1 MHRFWDVDVCFG
13 VPHAAHCALL
23 CVRFSCTK
31 DAFCS
36 DDVPSADRVE
46 GPGLRHAAPRKRLLS
61 PSPPVLQWGGTGKEP
76 MSRNV
81 TGRQINAAE
90 KTPPAG
96 SEAGH
101 DGLSMTGEAAL
112 VASAGPGAQTPLPSQ
127 SASSNPAA
135 NGSGELTN
143 RGGAEFQLLQ
153 GLHPGITGSFLR
165 DFKAE
170 PGVPQG
176 AGLRRGASQRY
187 PTDGG
192 VASRWGHRG
201 TVLFEGHRGDSSL
214 KPIKQEPKQEAAA
227 GAGAQGSV
235 PWEPI
240 PAFQLQLNYIRKVRN
255 LRMKRRLRCERA

>member
-90 KTPPAG
+90 KTPPAR

-143 RGGAEFQLLQ
+143 RGGSRVSTASGSAPRHNWLFLEGFQSRTRGPAGGGAAEGSIAEIPHGWRSGEPLGSQ
-153 GLHPGITGSFLR
+153 G
-165 DFKAE
+165 DCA
-170 PGVPQG
+170 V
-176 AGLRRGASQRY
+176 
-187 PTDGG
+187 
-192 VASRWGHRG
+192 RG
-201 TVLFEGHRGDSSL
+201 TSRGQFFEAH
-214 KPIKQEPKQEAAA
+214 
-227 GAGAQGSV
+227 
-235 PWEPI
+235 
-240 PAFQLQLNYIRKVRN
+240 
-255 LRMKRRLRCERA
+255 

>member
-90 KTPPAG
+90 KTPPAR

-101 DGLSMTGEAAL
+101 DRLSMTAKPRWWLLRGRVLRRPSPHKAPAATPQQMGLGSSRIGGGE
-112 VASAGPGAQTPLPSQ
+112 PSFNCFRVC
-127 SASSNPAA
+127 NPA
-135 NGSGELTN
+135 
-143 RGGAEFQLLQ
+143 
-153 GLHPGITGSFLR
+153 
-165 DFKAE
+165 
-170 PGVPQG
+170 
-176 AGLRRGASQRY
+176 
-187 PTDGG
+187 
-192 VASRWGHRG
+192 
-201 TVLFEGHRGDSSL
+201 
-214 KPIKQEPKQEAAA
+214 
-227 GAGAQGSV
+227 
-235 PWEPI
+235 
-240 PAFQLQLNYIRKVRN
+240 
-255 LRMKRRLRCERA
+255 